1 MSALRG
7 RLIVG
12 QSGGPTAV
20 INASAAPVQ
29 VVLDSAMMRHDRL
42 NYHPLTNAATTT
54 ITATDLLRFLRAQG
68 HEPKM
73 VAL

>member
-1 MSALRG
+1 
-7 RLIVG
+7 
-12 QSGGPTAV
+12 
-20 INASAAPVQ
+20 
-29 VVLDSAMMRHDRL
+29 
-42 NYHPLTNAATTT
+42 LTNAATTT